1 MRDKDHV
8 KIHKCPSGA
17 YILTKYPFICNPLLS
32 VIPHTI
38 TTILG
43 QIVPKLF
50 PSNQARTIYPP
61 SPHIVQNSRELSV
74 KDTQHLRLTSAC
86 PFLTTPTAL
95 FSGGISS
102 RAVPSPILGKDGE
115 MGLNIRE
122 VYDEH
127 IMKEAPIMRRPPRRT
142 HRKARLNRSSKNG
155 Q

>member
-1 MRDKDHV
+1 VRDKDHV

-38 TTILG
+38 TTIWG

-74 KDTQHLRLTSAC
+74 KDAQHLRLTSAC

-122 VYDEH
+122 VLLMNF
-127 IMKEAPIMRRPPRRT
+127 INSLFKRMMNI
-142 HRKARLNRSSKNG
+142 
-155 Q
+155 

>member
-1 MRDKDHV
+1 MLNLYLVNLVLKLLFDYLHG
-8 KIHKCPSGA
+8 SGA
-17 YILTKYPFICNPLLS
+17 N
-32 VIPHTI
+32 
-38 TTILG
+38 
-43 QIVPKLF
+43 
-50 PSNQARTIYPP
+50 PP

-122 VYDEH
+122 VLLMNFINSLFERMMN
-127 IMKEAPIMRRPPRRT
+127 I
-142 HRKARLNRSSKNG
+142 
-155 Q
+155 